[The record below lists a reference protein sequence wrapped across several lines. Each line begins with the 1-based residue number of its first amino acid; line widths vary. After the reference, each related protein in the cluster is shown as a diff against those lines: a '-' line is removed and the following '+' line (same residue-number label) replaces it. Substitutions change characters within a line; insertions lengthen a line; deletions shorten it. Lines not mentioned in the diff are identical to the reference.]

1 MPVILPIEDIETRVT
16 TALEED
22 IGSGDITAS
31 LIPEHVTARADLISR
46 ESAVVCGCAW
56 FNEVFRQL
64 DPSISIHWHVEDGDP
79 VRPNHTLCNLT
90 GPARAILCGERTAL
104 NFLQH
109 LSSTATQT
117 RRYVNAIRGTQAK
130 ILDTRKTIP
139 CLRSAQKYAVA
150 CGGGKNHRM
159 GLYDMILIKENHIV
173 SAGSITLAVQAARRH
188 EMEVKI
194 EVETET
200 LDETQQALDAGAD
213 IIMLDNFGLADLR
226 KAVALVQ
233 HRTTLEASGGINLDN
248 VRAIAET
255 GVDYISVGALTKNT
269 QAVDLSMRFLLETG

>member
-1 MPVILPIEDIETRVT
+1 MSVELPTEDIAARVA

-31 LIPEHVTARADLISR
+31 IIPEYVTAKAELISR

-56 FNEVFRQL
+56 FNAVFRQL
-64 DPSISIHWHVEDGDP
+64 EPSISIQWYAEDGDP
-79 VRPNHTLCNLT
+79 VSPNHTLCKLT
-90 GPARAILCGERTAL
+90 GPARAILSGERTAL
-104 NFLQH
+104 NFLQS

-117 RRYVNAIRGTQAK
+117 RRYVNAIRGTQAR

-173 SAGSITLAVQAARRH
+173 SAGSITAAVQTARRQQPN
-188 EMEVKI
+188 VKI

-200 LDETQQALDAGAD
+200 FDEIQQALNAGAD
-213 IIMLDNFGLADLR
+213 MIMLDNFDLPKLR
-226 KAVALVQ
+226 EAVALVA
-233 HRTTLEASGGINLDN
+233 HRTILEASGGISLDN

-255 GVDYISVGALTKNT
+255 GVDYISIGALTKNT
-269 QAVDLSMRFLLETG
+269 QAVDLSMRFVLEAG